1 MQHLEKV
8 IIFVIM
14 LMVLVYT
21 VLVDR
26 NFPQNRKVSIPKQET
41 PAPLPSPS
49 SKNETSFF
57 PESAP
62 QPEDEVIIEET
73 FTEVP

>member
-14 LMVLVYT
+14 LIVLVYT

-26 NFPQNRKVSIPKQET
+26 NFPQNRKIPISKQET
-41 PAPLPSPS
+41 HAPPS
-49 SKNETSFF
+49 SKKEASFF
-57 PESAP
+57 PESDP
-62 QPEDEVIIEET
+62 LPEDEHIIEET
-73 FTEVP
+73 FTEDP